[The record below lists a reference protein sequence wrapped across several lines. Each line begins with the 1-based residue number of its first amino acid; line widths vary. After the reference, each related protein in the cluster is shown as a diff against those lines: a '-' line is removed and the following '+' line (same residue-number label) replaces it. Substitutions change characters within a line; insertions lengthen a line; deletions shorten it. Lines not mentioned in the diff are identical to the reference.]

1 MTMAIAMT
9 DVLVACVLQNTQQH
23 VMRTGVQQHVAVIVC
38 SSF

>member
-9 DVLVACVLQNTQQH
+9 DVLVACFLQNTQQH
-23 VMRTGVQQHVAVIVC
+23 VMRGVQQHVAVIVC